1 MTDEREAG
9 GAEGGKARKEQDGC
23 TEWGIVLRVC
33 RAGCSRQ
40 VQN

>member
-1 MTDEREAG
+1 MTDEREG
-9 GAEGGKARKEQDGC
+9 EGGKARKEQDGC
-23 TEWGIVLRVC
+23 TESVIVLRVC